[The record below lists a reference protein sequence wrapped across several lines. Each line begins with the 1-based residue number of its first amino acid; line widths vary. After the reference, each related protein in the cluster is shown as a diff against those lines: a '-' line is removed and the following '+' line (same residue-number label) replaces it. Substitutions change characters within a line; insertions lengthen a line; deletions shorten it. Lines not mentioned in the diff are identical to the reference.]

1 MEPLLNPSYKRTNL
15 FPIQF
20 PDLWKARQDHKAS
33 FWTAEELDLRPDLN
47 DWSSMSKDEHHYI
60 STVLAFFG
68 VSDFIVNEHLET
80 DFVSRITIPEA
91 QMFYQL
97 QTFMES
103 EHTLTYALLLETYIT
118 DLKERHRLID
128 AVKTIPTI
136 AKKVEWC
143 RKWRQEGTFTQ
154 RLVAFSMVEGIFF
167 SGSFCSIFWLKK
179 RGLMPGLTLS
189 NQLIARDEGMH
200 RDFACLLYRNYIQEK
215 LPVEQLYAM
224 IDEAIAIEKEFVCDC
239 LPVRLIG
246 MNAELMCQY
255 IDYVAE
261 HLLLNLTGVRRK
273 QIENPFDWMVYISL
287 ENKTNFFEHRPTEY
301 SKAGTESSI
310 SFHEEF

>member
-1 MEPLLNPSYKRTNL
+1 MEPLLDPNQARTQL
-15 FPIQF
+15 FPIRY
-20 PDLWKARQDHKAS
+20 PELWKARQDHKAS
-33 FWTAEELDLRPDLN
+33 FWTAEELDLRPDMT
-47 DWSSMSKDEHHYI
+47 DWEKMTPEERHYI

-68 VSDFIVNEHLET
+68 ISDFIVTEHLET

-118 DLKERHRLID
+118 DAQERSRLLNG
-128 AVKTIPTI
+128 VKTIPTI
-136 AKKVEWC
+136 GKKVAWC
-143 RKWRQEGTFTQ
+143 KKWMDQGDFVQ

-200 RDFACLLYRNYIQEK
+200 RDFACLLYRNYIVNK
-215 LPVEQLYAM
+215 LPVKDLYEM
-224 IDEAIAIEKEFVCDC
+224 LDEAIQIEKEFVCEC

-246 MNAELMCQY
+246 MNQELMCQY

-261 HLLLNLTGVRRK
+261 HLLLNLTSIQRK
-273 QIENPFDWMVYISL
+273 QVDNPFDWMVYISL

-301 SKAGTESSI
+301 SKAGSESTI
-310 SFHEEF
+310 SFHDEF

>member
-1 MEPLLNPSYKRTNL
+1 MEPLLDPAQIRTQL
-15 FPIQF
+15 FPIRY
-20 PDLWKARQDHKAS
+20 PELWKARQDHKAS
-33 FWTAEELDLRPDLN
+33 FWTAEELDLRSDMT
-47 DWSSMSKDEHHYI
+47 DWEKMTSEERHYI

-68 VSDFIVNEHLET
+68 ISDFIVTEHLET

-118 DLKERHRLID
+118 DAQERSRLLNG
-128 AVKTIPTI
+128 VKTIPTI
-136 AKKVEWC
+136 GKKVAWC
-143 RKWRQEGTFTQ
+143 KKWMDQGDFVQ
-154 RLVAFSMVEGIFF
+154 RLVAFSMVEGVFF

-200 RDFACLLYRNYIQEK
+200 RDFACLLYRKYILNK
-215 LPVEQLYAM
+215 LPVTDLYAM
-224 IDEAIAIEKEFVCDC
+224 LDEAIQIEKEFVCEC

-246 MNAELMCQY
+246 MNQDLMCQY

-261 HLLLNLTGVRRK
+261 HLLLNLTGVQRK
-273 QIENPFDWMVYISL
+273 HVENPFDWMVYISL

-301 SKAGTESSI
+301 SKAGSESTI
-310 SFHEEF
+310 SFHDDF

>member
-1 MEPLLNPSYKRTNL
+1 
-15 FPIQF
+15 
-20 PDLWKARQDHKAS
+20 LWKARQDHKAS
-33 FWTAEELDLRPDLN
+33 FWTAEELDLRPDVA
-47 DWSSMSKDEHHYI
+47 DWLQMTDEERHYI

-68 VSDFIVNEHLET
+68 ISDFIVNEHLET

-118 DLKERHRLID
+118 DVKEKNRLLD
-128 AVKTIPTI
+128 GVFTIPTI
-136 AKKVEWC
+136 RKKVEWSK
-143 RKWRQEGTFTQ
+143 KWIEEGDFVQ

-189 NQLIARDEGMH
+189 NQLISRDEGMH
-200 RDFACLLYRNYIQEK
+200 RDFACLLYRNYIKNK
-215 LPVEQLYAM
+215 LPIEQLYSM
-224 IDEAIAIEKEFVCDC
+224 LDEAVQIEKEFVCEC

-246 MNAELMCQY
+246 MNQDLMCQY
-255 IDYVAE
+255 IDYVSE
-261 HLLLNLTGVRRK
+261 HLLLNLTGQKRK
-273 QIENPFDWMVYISL
+273 QVENPFDWMVYISL

-301 SKAGTESSI
+301 SKSNTEATI
-310 SFHEEF
+310 SFHDEF

>member
-1 MEPLLNPSYKRTNL
+1 MERLLDPSEIRTQL
-15 FPIQF
+15 FPIRY
-20 PDLWKARQDHKAS
+20 PELWKARQDHKAS
-33 FWTAEELDLRPDLN
+33 FWTAEELDLRPDMA
-47 DWSSMSKDEHHYI
+47 DWLKMPIEERHYI
-60 STVLAFFG
+60 STVLAIFG
-68 VSDFIVNEHLET
+68 ISDFIVTEHLET

-118 DLKERHRLID
+118 DAVERKRLLEG
-128 AVKTIPTI
+128 VHTIPTI
-136 AKKVEWC
+136 GKKVAWC
-143 RKWRQEGTFTQ
+143 KKWMDQGDFVH

-200 RDFACLLYRNYIQEK
+200 RDFACLLYRNYIDHK
-215 LPVEQLYAM
+215 LPLEELYAM
-224 IDEAIAIEKEFVCDC
+224 LDEAVQIEKEFVCEC

-246 MNAELMCQY
+246 MNQELMCQY

-261 HLLLNLTGVRRK
+261 HLLLNLTGVQRRK
-273 QIENPFDWMVYISL
+273 IENPFDWMVYISL

-301 SKAGTESSI
+301 SKSGTESTI
-310 SFHEEF
+310 SFHDEF